1 MDGKAWLSVMA
12 ATVCVLAAGCGANRH
27 GIYRHQ
33 VIKDGK
39 TSVIVTDAKQRL
51 LLISPETTTDTV
63 DGLKTTTTTTTV
75 SVDGQQKS
83 TSTVTVDQQDRT
95 TQTKANQRFCSEP
108 SPDVF
113 SVVAQAVSAS
123 GTFGQRPDPKA
134 IEAGL
139 SAAFSSAEQGST
151 IPRTQTINLLK
162 ELMFRTCERYL
173 GGAYDNL
180 EVKIQAA
187 RDQRLIVSI
196 LAIESL
202 TGAVTP
208 KPVVIGASAEAG
220 GGSSAGEA
228 VVRLDNAYK
237 DLQIKSA
244 ALQSSQLAYNEIT
257 ENDKKH
263 CEQIADA
270 VAKKE
275 EDKLPQELKDK
286 KAKCESAT
294 AALASAKKAAS
305 EAASYYAT
313 LKEVATGGAPLVST
327 STKLMDPKS
336 AGGLDRAHSESIVAV
351 AGVVGEIVRQNM
363 DQDEFLFFCLKL
375 MGDKVD
381 DSMKELAIKND
392 VVAECFKYISSTL
405 ALERSKNEERA
416 DVIQAEIQ
424 ASVSRN
430 RAAVNQQFEKFWG
443 EISDDADP
451 SKVSPA
457 KYSAIKSKAAKLK
470 SYSGFDSAFA
480 CFEKA
485 VSKSDFDSCFVAIK
499 SAPLKREL
507 GKLGG

>member
-1 MDGKAWLSVMA
+1 MDGKAWLRVILA
-12 ATVCVLAAGCGANRH
+12 AGCVIAAGCGANRH
-27 GIYRHQ
+27 SIYRHQ
-33 VIKDGK
+33 VIDDGK

-75 SVDGQQKS
+75 SVDGQKKS
-83 TSTVTVDQQDRT
+83 TSTVTVDQQDKT
-95 TQTKANQRFCSEP
+95 TQTKAIQRFCSEP

-113 SVVAQAVSAS
+113 AVVAQAVSAS

-173 GGAYDNL
+173 NGAYDDL

-220 GGSSAGEA
+220 AGASAGEA

-237 DLQIKSA
+237 DLQAKSSA
-244 ALQSSQLAYNEIT
+244 QQTRQREYDEIT
-257 ENDKKH
+257 TDKKH
-263 CEQIADA
+263 CEQIAEA

-275 EDKLPQELKDK
+275 EDKLPQDLKDK

-294 AALASAKKAAS
+294 TALASAKRAAS

-313 LKEVATGGAPLVST
+313 LKEVATSGAPPVST
-327 STKLMDPKS
+327 SATLMDPK
-336 AGGLDRAHSESIVAV
+336 ATGGLDRAHSESVAAV
-351 AGVVGEIVRQNM
+351 AGVVREIVLWNM
-363 DQDEFLFFCLKL
+363 DQDEVLFFCLKL
-375 MGDKVD
+375 MGNTIDQKTRDAAFQNNAVT
-381 DSMKELAIKND
+381 
-392 VVAECFKYISSTL
+392 ECFKYINSTL
-405 ALERSKNEERA
+405 ALESAKNEGRAER
-416 DVIQAEIQ
+416 IQREMQ
-424 ASVSRN
+424 VSSSGN
-430 RAAVNQQFEKFWG
+430 RAQVDQQFELFWKS
-443 EISDDADP
+443 ISDD
-451 SKVSPA
+451 SNSNRVSSVKLA
-457 KYSAIKSKAAKLK
+457 AIKAKVERITPIVAWPSCFGVDTLK
-470 SYSGFDSAFA
+470 NEFKKCFESIDSAEDKRTLSEI
-480 CFEKA
+480 EK
-485 VSKSDFDSCFVAIK
+485 
-499 SAPLKREL
+499 
-507 GKLGG
+507 